1 MSPVTDTTM
10 VQMAEVV
17 PSTEQIGVPNLV
29 GSRTYQHATR
39 HELQF
44 FKTSHIGHREG
55 STRIQLLYVLQ
66 CTASPENMHNRW
78 HLRSRRS

>member
-29 GSRTYQHATR
+29 GSRIYQHATR

-44 FKTSHIGHREG
+44 FETSHTGHREG
-55 STRIQLLYVLQ
+55 STHIQLL
-66 CTASPENMHNRW
+66 
-78 HLRSRRS
+78 